1 MLFPLAQR
9 DKGTILTNPTAQGSW
24 EQAGEQERASQVPK
38 IFGCQ
43 FLGIP
48 AMKNAIYRKK
58 KKHCSALAVVPSPL
72 LLQPDAV
79 KHKTHATKKGIK
91 KQSNFFFFM

>member
-1 MLFPLAQR
+1 MLLPLDQR
-9 DKGTILTNPTAQGSW
+9 DKGTIPTNPTAQGSW

-43 FLGIP
+43 FLGTP
-48 AMKNAIYRKK
+48 AMKNAIYRTKN
-58 KKHCSALAVVPSPL
+58 HCSALAVVPSPL
-72 LLQPDAV
+72 LLQPDAM

-91 KQSNFFFFM
+91 K

>member
-43 FLGIP
+43 FLGTP

-58 KKHCSALAVVPSPL
+58 KTVVPSPL

-91 KQSNFFFFM
+91 KQSNFFFYVKI

>member
-43 FLGIP
+43 FLGTP
-48 AMKNAIYRKK
+48 AMKNAIYREKK
-58 KKHCSALAVVPSPL
+58 KTTLLCPCCGAVTSP
-72 LLQPDAV
+72 A
-79 KHKTHATKKGIK
+79 AA
-91 KQSNFFFFM
+91 